1 MIYIVHLQQQ
11 ERLGIS
17 LSPAGLS
24 EILNCSP
31 TPAPSIQG
39 VRRVPSS
46 LPSSLPLPRC
56 HFSRCPGVTAVA
68 PVSLQRL
75 RVCWAPLSLPL
86 AVRCALRLTLLRCCS
101 AFCRSLFLWRRHG
114 AAGGDILRT
123 TRAGGHLMFADT
135 LLLKTMMDI
144 LFVDA
149 RSPGDD
155 VKSPRATGVPF
166 AARATTRRSGLG
178 NDRLGIW
185 DSRCSE
191 DIYLSGTVTLVLSL

>member
-1 MIYIVHLQQQ
+1 MQEVSCYRDVTLLQ
-11 ERLGIS
+11 
-17 LSPAGLS
+17 
-24 EILNCSP
+24 
-31 TPAPSIQG
+31 
-39 VRRVPSS
+39 
-46 LPSSLPLPRC
+46 
-56 HFSRCPGVTAVA
+56 
-68 PVSLQRL
+68 
-75 RVCWAPLSLPL
+75 
-86 AVRCALRLTLLRCCS
+86 AVRS
-101 AFCRSLFLWRRHG
+101 
-114 AAGGDILRT
+114 LRT
-123 TRAGGHLMFADT
+123 TLAGGHLMFVDT

-178 NDRLGIW
+178 NNRLGIR